1 MNNNFINLF
10 DNYYYRL
17 YYINNDNKYIRFGG
31 IDNEKKYIKFEE
43 IKYDENKNKYY
54 IEYFYDYIKNNQTN
68 NLEIKTN
75 KIYISSIEHNII
87 KISHTNLYHCNN
99 YENRTPYTNI
109 YEFEIRDIYN
119 NRYYYDINNQLIL
132 LNNNIENNDNDLNKY
147 NFYTFNYSL
156 YYTND
161 NFIKFLQDG
170 ITNNKGYFNNKT
182 KYYILSS
189 SVELNNYTKQSF
201 NNFNNHNIIF
211 YDMKSFYDDLN
222 NINNDLNNSMIIFN
236 FYKYNLEFNKDYEN
250 ISEQEYNNLLLFK
263 DIIEYLKQIKYLDF
277 IIYNNEEFLT
287 SSGRGIIYD
296 ENIFDVKIYKY

>member
-17 YYINNDNKYIRFGG
+17 YYINNDNKYIRFG
-31 IDNEKKYIKFEE
+31 IDDEKKYIKFERIE
-43 IKYDENKNKYY
+43 YDGNKNKYY
-54 IEYFYDYIKNNQTN
+54 IKYFYDYVKNKETKK
-68 NLEIKTN
+68 LEIKTN
-75 KIYISSIEHNII
+75 KIYISSIVHNII

-99 YENRTPYTNI
+99 YDNKPPYTNI

-189 SVELNNYTKQSF
+189 SKELNNYTKDAF

-211 YDMKSFYDDLN
+211 YDMKSFYDNLN
-222 NINNDLNNSMIIFN
+222 NIHNDLNNSMIIFN

-250 ISEQEYNNLLLFK
+250 ISKQEYNNLLLFK

-287 SSGRGIIYD
+287 NSGRGIIYN
-296 ENIFDVKIYKY
+296 EKIFDVKIYKY

>member
-17 YYINNDNKYIRFGG
+17 YYMNNDNKYIRFG
-31 IDNEKKYIKFEE
+31 IDEDNKYIKFEE
-43 IKYDENKNKYY
+43 IKYDENKNQYY
-54 IEYFYDYIKNNQTN
+54 IEYFYDYIKNNQTKK
-68 NLEIKTN
+68 LEIKIN

-87 KISHTNLYHCNN
+87 KISHKNLYHCNN
-99 YENRTPYTNI
+99 YDNKPPYTNI

-189 SVELNNYTKQSF
+189 SEELNSYTKQSF
-201 NNFNNHNIIF
+201 NNFNNQNIIF
-211 YDMKSFYDDLN
+211 YDMKSFYDNLN
-222 NINNDLNNSMIIFN
+222 NIHNDLNNSMIIFN
-236 FYKYNLEFNKDYEN
+236 FYKYNLEFNTNYEN
-250 ISEQEYNNLLLFK
+250 ISKQEYNNLLLFK

-287 SSGRGIIYD
+287 SSGKEI
-296 ENIFDVKIYKY
+296 IFDNIKIYKY